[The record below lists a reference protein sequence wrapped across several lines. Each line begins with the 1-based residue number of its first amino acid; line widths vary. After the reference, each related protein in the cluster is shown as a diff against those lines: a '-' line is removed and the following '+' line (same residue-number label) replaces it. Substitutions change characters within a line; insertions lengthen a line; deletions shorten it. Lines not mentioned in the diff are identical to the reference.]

1 MMQVHA
7 KKIIRAYASG
17 ISTKD
22 ISKLFFGSYSNEEIE
37 VFMPKKAATKESE
50 KEVTPEIPT
59 TKSGPEPVTAGDSV
73 AKKRVRKRVRVYV

>member
-37 VFMPKKAATKESE
+37 VFMPKKAAAKES
-50 KEVTPEIPT
+50 KKKVT
-59 TKSGPEPVTAGDSV
+59 
-73 AKKRVRKRVRVYV
+73 KK